1 MNPSKKE
8 KISNKINILLFI
20 LFFSP
25 LYICQIPGLI
35 NYNESDGLN
44 SSYTYRMKQD
54 YNGFM
59 WIGTDNGLFRFDGK
73 EFKQYGRKEGLKN
86 IEVITC
92 EPLPNGEIFII
103 PFLNDFMYLKNG
115 KIINSTVNKYLS
127 NPFSN
132 YIPLITPN
140 GKTLY
145 LHNLRDPKDIFIYEN
160 EKVKKIPISI
170 DYKNRFLQAF
180 KFDYHSN
187 TLYLKRDLN
196 NYIIAY
202 NIINK
207 KQEIIPNIK
216 GNPIYNKNNLLVF
229 YDSKTLDV
237 YKLQGATR
245 LKKIHSYPLTGEVIN
260 SIIDKN
266 NKLWLN
272 MTNGGALYFNQ
283 SLLDES
289 KPLAPPIPLLKD
301 QVIHYVFVDRDD
313 NVWFSL
319 RNKGIFFISKAFF
332 ANYINLPLKHNSE
345 YIKTITKDQDKI
357 VIGYDR
363 AAGAIYQNGKLK
375 EIMLDPSDKTENR
388 TLYAHKN
395 ILFFG
400 LASRFILY
408 DTSTNKS
415 SISSLTHT
423 IGGSPKNIVPYTN
436 SSVLLCNSSGLY
448 IYDINSKKMDY
459 IFTKRTY
466 NALPYTQDSIFAGD
480 FSNLY
485 KLNVKTKKNTLFLKG
500 YYFTDIKKLKNN
512 LYIGAT
518 NANGIVIF
526 NKQKVIQKISENNG
540 LLSNQVK
547 RIDIEAPAVFWASTN
562 YGISRV
568 ELKGRNVRINN
579 FTQIDGLPSNVV
591 AGSVIKN
598 DSIFIGTS
606 KGLGIFSI
614 KKLLTQE
621 KLINKKVIVNSVK
634 IGNQE
639 YFDLNQEPA
648 GHTPDDVV
656 FNLSFLDYAS
666 QGKISYRYKVE
677 GLSNEWQ
684 VSNSSKIILNSIPPG
699 KYILKVFGLDYNG
712 KQSYASTHLAFEI
725 KPHFWQTWWF
735 TLLVIFL
742 LLGTLFTAI
751 NFYFRKKRNKKLET
765 LQYEKKI
772 AELELQA
779 IKAQIN
785 PHFIY
790 NCLNS
795 IQYLLYK
802 KDYRETENYLD
813 TFSQMIRKTLH
824 YSEKTFMP
832 IQEETEYLSLYLE
845 MEKLRLKDLFD
856 YKISLSEKVNPNC
869 VIPSLLIQ
877 PFVENA
883 IKHGIPGL
891 KDRKGFIDIYFDH
904 SDSALIISIE
914 DNGVGIGNLPEST
927 AKANSFGV
935 KLSQKRIETFKQLFE
950 THIILEITD
959 LSGQNRQ
966 GTLIK
971 LYITPYENKN
981 TGLHH

>member
-1 MNPSKKE
+1 MNPPKKE
-8 KISNKINILLFI
+8 KISNKISILLFI

-44 SSYTYRMKQD
+44 CSYTYRMNQD

-86 IEVITC
+86 IDVITC
-92 EPLPNGEIFII
+92 APLPNGEIFIV
-103 PFLNDFMYLKNG
+103 PFLNDFTYLKNG
-115 KIINSTVNKYLS
+115 KIINSTLNKYLA

-132 YIPLITPN
+132 YVPVITQHEN
-140 GKTLY
+140 TLY
-145 LHNLRDPKDIFIYEN
+145 LHSLRDPKEIFIYKN
-160 EKVKKIPISI
+160 EQLKKYPIFI
-170 DYKNRFLQAF
+170 DYKDRFLRAF
-180 KFDYHSN
+180 KFDYHTN
-187 TLYLKRDLN
+187 TLYLKGDLED
-196 NYIIAY
+196 YIIAY
-202 NIINK
+202 NIISR
-207 KQEIIPNIK
+207 KQEIIPGIK
-216 GNPIYNKNNLLVF
+216 GYPIYDKNNLLVF
-229 YDSKTLDV
+229 YDKKKLDV
-237 YKLQGATR
+237 YQFQGTTHI
-245 LKKIHSYPLTGEVIN
+245 KKTHSYPLTGVIIN

-272 MTNGGALYFNQ
+272 MNNGGALYFNQ

-289 KPLAPPIPLLKD
+289 KPLAPPISLLKD
-301 QVIHYVFVDRDD
+301 QVIHYVFVDKDD

-319 RNKGIFFISKAFF
+319 RNKGISFISKAFF
-332 ANYINLPLKHNSE
+332 ANYINLPLKNNSE
-345 YIKTITKDQDKI
+345 YIKTINQNADHI
-357 VIGYDR
+357 VVGYDR
-363 AAGAIYQNGKLK
+363 AAGAIYKNGKLK
-375 EIMLDPSDKTENR
+375 EIVLDPTDKTESR
-388 TLYAHKN
+388 ALYINKN
-395 ILFFG
+395 ILLFG
-400 LASRFILY
+400 LSSKFILY
-408 DTSTNKS
+408 NTSNNKS
-415 SISSLTHT
+415 CASNIGSL
-423 IGGSPKNIVPYTN
+423 IGGGPKNIVPYTDN
-436 SSVLLCNSSGLY
+436 SILVCNSAGLI
-448 IYDINSKKMDY
+448 IYNADSKKADY

-466 NALPYTQDSIFAGD
+466 NALPYTRDSIFVGD

-485 KLNVKTKKNTLFLKG
+485 KLSVKTKKNVLFLKG
-500 YYFTDIKKLKNN
+500 YYFTDLKKLKDN
-512 LYIGAT
+512 LYVGAT
-518 NANGIVIF
+518 NTNGIIIF
-526 NKQKVIQKISENNG
+526 NNKKVLQKISESNG

-547 RIDIEAPAVFWASTN
+547 RIDIETADLFWASTN

-568 ELKGRNVRINN
+568 NLTGKKLKINN

-614 KKLLTQE
+614 KKLLSQE
-621 KLINKKVIVNSVK
+621 KLINRKVIVNSVK

-639 YFDLNQEPA
+639 YFDLNRELA

-684 VSNSSKIILNSIPPG
+684 VSNSSRIILNSIPPG
-699 KYILKVFGLDYNG
+699 KYVLKVFGLDYNG
-712 KQSYASTHLAFEI
+712 KQSYTSTDLAFEI

-735 TLLVIFL
+735 TLLLIFL
-742 LLGTLFTAI
+742 LLGILFTAI

-856 YKISLSEKVNPNC
+856 YKISLSEKVNPNW

-883 IKHGIPGL
+883 IKHGIPNL
-891 KDRKGFIDIYFDH
+891 KDRKGCIEIYFDH

-914 DNGVGIGNLPEST
+914 DNGVGIGNLPKST
-927 AKANSFGV
+927 TKANSFGV

-959 LSGQNRQ
+959 LSGQNKQ